1 MKQNHLYPLIFNPVI
16 KNYIWGGRT
25 FEKLVQSSDP
35 AAPIAEIWTVY
46 EGNPIKNG
54 PLAGKTLLDLVAEDG
69 EALLGSRSGQISGRF
84 PLLIKLLDC
93 AQWLSV
99 QVHPTDEQAKRLER
113 QDFGK
118 TEAWH
123 ILKAEPGAQLI
134 AGVKPGVS
142 PDALRQAILGG
153 SSILNVL
160 QKHAIHAQDTIFIP
174 AGTIHALG
182 PGAIVYEVQQT
193 SNITYR
199 VYDWDRPRTA
209 GRDLH
214 LSQSIQVANPD
225 ALVQV
230 QPYPTESFSG
240 SHTLVTCPYFQLE
253 SLQSDGG
260 ALEMNTRG
268 ESFHALTLVNGSVTL
283 KFREETFHLNPLET
297 ILVPA
302 ACGAYRLTGTF
313 QMLQSS
319 LGAR

>member
-1 MKQNHLYPLIFNPVI
+1 MKQNHLYPLLFDPVV
-16 KNYIWGGRT
+16 KNYIWGGRA
-25 FEKLVQSSDP
+25 FENLVHSGDST
-35 AAPIAEIWTVY
+35 APIAEIWTVY

-54 PLAGKTLLDLVAEDG
+54 PLAGKTLLDLAAEDG
-69 EALLGSRSGQISGRF
+69 SALLGSRSGQISGRF

-99 QVHPTDEQAKRLER
+99 QVHPTDEQAKRLEA

-123 ILKAEPGAQLI
+123 ILNAEPGAQLI
-134 AGVKPGVS
+134 AGVRPGVS
-142 PDALRQAILGG
+142 PEALQQAISGG
-153 SSILNVL
+153 ATVLDVL
-160 QKHAIHAQDTIFIP
+160 QKHTIHAQDTIFIP

-214 LSQSIQVANPD
+214 ISQSIQVANPD
-225 ALVQV
+225 AVVQV
-230 QPYPTESFSG
+230 QPYPSEPFSG
-240 SHTLVTCPYFQLE
+240 SHTLVACPYFRLE
-253 SLQSDGG
+253 SLQSAGET
-260 ALEMNTRG
+260 LEMDTRG
-268 ESFHALTLVNGSVTL
+268 ESFHALTLVNGSVNL
-283 KFREETFHLNPLET
+283 KVQEETFRLNPMET
-297 ILVPA
+297 ILIPA

-319 LGAR
+319 LEK